1 MFDTKIRLRV
11 FSDRLELFSPG
22 ALANTMTVES
32 LMLRQ
37 SARNEV
43 LTSLLA
49 RCPVPREISGL
60 HTDRSTM
67 MDKRGEEVRIIIE
80 RTESLAGKRPEY
92 RLIDEDEL
100 QLVIPAATAGA

>member
-1 MFDTKIRLRV
+1 
-11 FSDRLELFSPG
+11 
-22 ALANTMTVES
+22 MTVES